1 MLAFARAY
9 FRAGGAFCVLRTS
22 LGTPRAGALLLR
34 AYYSAGLSLLAARGG
49 GSAGTVSSCI
59 GS

>member
-1 MLAFARAY
+1 MLAIARAY
-9 FRAGGAFCVLRTS
+9 LGPVVRSVYCVRASALPAPGLFFCAS
-22 LGTPRAGALLLR
+22 
-34 AYYSAGLSLLAARGG
+34 YSAGLSLPLAARGG